1 MQKKTYHNVFLAI
14 FFYSGSQPILVRFWL
29 AAATYF
35 KGLEVFMI
43 NIFREVRIMQ
53 ILYVKIEGSSRSG

>member
-1 MQKKTYHNVFLAI
+1 MTYDAKKTYHNVFLAI

-43 NIFREVRIMQ
+43 NTYIPRYPNHGDTVCKNRRF
-53 ILYVKIEGSSRSG
+53 